1 MTVRLLLV
9 PCLFTTI
16 AVSACSDQLYKI
28 DTGPYSTSIMESTT
42 LHDAVQDREVTLRVL
57 YPDAAG
63 DFPLVVFSPGM
74 FCFPQLYD
82 RFTRHWASHGYI
94 VIVPNHLDSPNLGK
108 IKPED
113 LSRLLS
119 SRIRDMSF
127 ILQALDDIEA
137 IIDLQIDRHRI
148 AVAGHSFGGMIS
160 MIKSGLY
167 LKADAY
173 IYSGATADDRFTA
186 AVVMSGVGQMKQ
198 MEDNAFDGL
207 TGPLMAT
214 GGTLDTGKVGD
225 GVEHPWE
232 WRMSGFTRSPPG
244 DKYSVAL
251 KNGDHYLGGLICR
264 DNRGGEAD
272 PEGVAIDR
280 AMTTAFLDTY
290 LKGEE
295 PAKTFLKTAD
305 ITAITNGR
313 AMYSQK

>member
-1 MTVRLLLV
+1 MRLLLV
-9 PCLFTTI
+9 PFLFTAI
-16 AVSACSDQLYKI
+16 VVSACSDHLYKI
-28 DTGPYSTSIMESTT
+28 DTGPYSTSIVESTT
-42 LHDAVQDREVTLRVL
+42 LHDTVQDRDVMLRVL
-57 YPDAAG
+57 YPDGAG

-74 FCFPQLYD
+74 FCFPQMYD
-82 RFTRHWASHGYI
+82 QVTSHWASHGYI
-94 VIVPNHLDSPNLGK
+94 VVVVNHLDSPNLGK

-113 LSRLLS
+113 LSKLLS

-127 ILQALDDIEA
+127 VLDALDDIEA
-137 IIDLQIDRHRI
+137 GIDLKVDRQRI

-173 IYSGATADDRFTA
+173 IYAGETADDRFTA

-198 MEDNAFDGL
+198 MEGNAFDRL

-225 GVEHPWE
+225 GVEHSWE

-244 DKYSVAL
+244 GKYSVAL
-251 KNGDHYLGGLICR
+251 KNADHYLGGLICR

-280 AMTTAFLDTY
+280 AMTTAFLDAY
-290 LKGEE
+290 LKEDE
-295 PAKTFLKTAD
+295 QAKAFLKTAD
-305 ITAITNGR
+305 IAALTDGR

>member
-1 MTVRLLLV
+1 MRSLLV
-9 PCLFTTI
+9 PFLFT
-16 AVSACSDQLYKI
+16 AFFVSACSDHLYKI
-28 DTGPYSTSIMESTT
+28 DTGPYSTSIVESTT
-42 LHDAVQDREVTLRVL
+42 LHDTVQDRDVVLRVL
-57 YPDAAG
+57 YPDGAG
-63 DFPLVVFSPGM
+63 EFPLVVFSPGM
-74 FCFPQLYD
+74 FCFPQMYD
-82 RFTRHWASHGYI
+82 QVTSHWASHGYI
-94 VIVPNHLDSPNLGK
+94 VVVVNHLDSPNLGK

-127 ILQALDDIEA
+127 VLDALDDIEA
-137 IIDLQIDRHRI
+137 GIDLKIDRQRI

-173 IYSGATADDRFTA
+173 IYAGETADDRFTA

-198 MEDNAFDGL
+198 MEGNAFDGL

-232 WRMSGFTRSPPG
+232 WRMSGFTMAPPG

-251 KNGDHYLGGLICR
+251 KNADHYLGGLICR

-272 PEGVAIDR
+272 PDGVAIDR
-280 AMTTAFLDTY
+280 AMTTAFLDAY
-290 LKGEE
+290 LKADEQ
-295 PAKTFLKTAD
+295 AKTFLQTAD
-305 ITAITNGR
+305 IAALTNGR
-313 AMYSQK
+313 AMYTKK